1 MCCSVLQCDAVTCRF
16 SIASRVQIQQERDE
30 SVFDCCSVLQRVAAC
45 CSVLQSIF
53 ERKSSAKSSFSSAQ
67 CKARVHTA
75 CCSVCCCA
83 PVHSVCCIRHSRVHS
98 VCCIRPNAFE
108 CTLCVASGTL
118 ERLSETSHAK
128 PYISCFA
135 VHTRLCILHGV
146 HMRHRMQNL
155 WSIHSLCTGLHR
167 FCIRC
172 VRRVMRV

>member
-1 MCCSVLQCDAVTCRF
+1 MTCRF

-45 CSVLQSIF
+45 CSVLQSVF

-67 CKARVHTA
+67 CKALVHTA

-83 PVHSVCCIRHSRVHS
+83 PVHSVCCIRNSRVHS

-108 CTLCVASGTL
+108 CTLCVTSGTL

-128 PYISCFA
+128 HSVEYAQLCTLSTLRHLCTA
-135 VHTRLCILHGV
+135 VHTPRSVLHEMSQSVLHETPQSGV
-146 HMRHRMQNL
+146 YTAYAQV
-155 WSIHSLCTGLHR
+155 CTG
-167 FCIRC
+167 FAFDA
-172 VRRVMRV
+172 